1 MRNIACITNNTFPKT
16 GAIPM
21 MTEAK
26 AERTCCDES
35 DDSSCNCSQHALVQQ
50 VKEAHK

>member
-1 MRNIACITNNTFPKT
+1 
-16 GAIPM
+16 M
-21 MTEAK
+21 MTEAR

-35 DDSSCNCSQHALVQQ
+35 EESSCNCSWYALVRQ

>member
-1 MRNIACITNNTFPKT
+1 
-16 GAIPM
+16 M

-35 DDSSCNCSQHALVQQ
+35 DDSSCNCSKHALVRQ
-50 VKEAHK
+50 VKEAHTNDVQQQLSPPP